1 VGTGGGE
8 AIWVHRRGEAHRR
21 GASRPVWRR
30 DFIAK
35 GQTAAGRPHEE
46 GRGLTP
52 EENQPPR
59 PPKSALRLSRSLR
72 PGRLDAEERCV
83 AGRRTLRLVG
93 AVDVASAAEVE
104 SLVASLAVD
113 AEEVVMDLSEV
124 SFLDTAGLR
133 TMVSCQRRCRAAGC
147 AFRVIS
153 RSVAVE
159 RVLEI
164 TKLTDVPPFAAE

>member
-1 VGTGGGE
+1 MEVDRRVE
-8 AIWVHRRGEAHRR
+8 AKRGKSADRL
-21 GASRPVWRR
+21 
-30 DFIAK
+30 
-35 GQTAAGRPHEE
+35 AGRPHRDV
-46 GRGLTP
+46 GRRLRAGSTRRDKLTP
-52 EENQPPR
+52 EDKQPPR
-59 PPKSALRLSRSLR
+59 PPESALRLSRSLR

-147 AFRVIS
+147 SFRVIS